1 MIQMQGFGRRYIKAF
16 LKGFFVAVPVTVTF
30 LDRVACIARVEG
42 TSMQPSLNPVE
53 QQVSDIVLLNHWT
66 IQNYKVERG
75 DIVSLVS
82 PRNPEQKIVKRV
94 IALEGDII
102 KSLLA
107 FYMLVL
113 LIYFGLQ
120 SVGKSYSPRFFQNA
134 NLSFMTRNDYFGS
147 V

>member
-102 KSLLA
+102 
-107 FYMLVL
+107 
-113 LIYFGLQ
+113 
-120 SVGKSYSPRFFQNA
+120 
-134 NLSFMTRNDYFGS
+134 NLKQCRSDSTN
-147 V
+147 